1 MRIASMTTTAL
12 AVFLTLAGGTAAEAQ
27 AQAASATVAYINSQ
41 QILRA
46 TPAVAEAQ
54 TALQQ
59 DLQQYQAQ
67 VDSMQQEMQQMLQ
80 QFQQQQLTLSAEAK
94 AQRQQEIQAKQAEYQ
109 ERVQQLDQQ
118 AAQREQELMQPIMTR
133 ISDVIEEIRV
143 ERGYALVFDA
153 ATQAIIAA
161 DSSLDITQVVIQR
174 LSAQSDTTATG
185 PGGN

>member
-1 MRIASMTTTAL
+1 MRTTSMTTAAMAVLLAL
-12 AVFLTLAGGTAAEAQ
+12 AGVTGVEAQ
-27 AQAASATVAYINSQ
+27 AQTGGANVAYINSQ

-46 TPAVAEAQ
+46 TPAVEDAQ

-94 AQRQQEIQAKQAEYQ
+94 AQRQQEIQAKQTEYQ

-143 ERGYALVFDA
+143 ERGYALIFDA

-161 DSSLDITQVVIQR
+161 DSSLDITQLVIQR
-174 LSAQSDTTATG
+174 LTAQSDTTATG

>member
-12 AVFLTLAGGTAAEAQ
+12 AVLLTLAGSTGVDAQ
-27 AQAASATVAYINSQ
+27 AQATGANVAYINSQ
-41 QILRA
+41 EILRA

-54 TALQQ
+54 SALQQ

-67 VDSMQQEMQQMLQ
+67 VDSMQQAMQQMLQ

-94 AQRQQEIQAKQAEYQ
+94 AQRQQEIQATQAQYQ
-109 ERVQQLDQQ
+109 QRVQQLDQQ

-133 ISDVIEEIRV
+133 ISGVIEEIRV
-143 ERGYALVFDA
+143 ERGYALIFDS

-161 DSSLDITQVVIQR
+161 DSSLDITQLVIDR
-174 LSAQSDTTATG
+174 LSAQSDTAATG
-185 PGGN
+185 PGGV